1 MHDIHKD
8 EHSRIYH
15 MIDALGQNVQR
26 VSDRVQSVE
35 RIVSNGLSERTIR
48 IEKKLDAQDGKIDAL
63 IEEVHSLH
71 RRVDGCV
78 DQDDYNADKRKEWDG
93 KERRGEVRSER
104 VWRFILTA
112 FSIILA
118 AVVGYM
124 L

>member
-8 EHSRIYH
+8 EHNRIYH

-26 VSDRVQSVE
+26 ASDKVQSVE

-48 IEKKLDAQDGKIDAL
+48 IEAKLDAQDGKIDAL
-63 IEEVHSLH
+63 IQEVHGLH
-71 RRVDGCV
+71 RRVDGCL
-78 DQDDYNADKRKEWDG
+78 DKEDYDTDKRKEWDG

>member
-8 EHSRIYH
+8 EHNRIYH

-48 IEKKLDAQDGKIDAL
+48 IEKKIDAQDAKIDTL
-63 IEEVHSLH
+63 IDEMHTVN

-78 DQDDYNADKRKEWDG
+78 DQDDYNADRRKEWDG

-112 FSIILA
+112 FSILLA